1 MCVCVCVNV
10 SVSFCVMRYCKWCI
24 VMTQRALL
32 SRCLGVYYAFS
43 FVWFRFYLILYIH
56 EIFANAV
63 DMLPYIIVLYYA
75 MLLMLPIFF
84 FSVATFL
91 LPLLLPLWSIIL
103 CVRSLFPALF
113 GWNSIFLTLA
123 GYSTSMCATFTCYFS
138 AKILI
143 LYAYTKLQNT
153 KYVVG

>member
-1 MCVCVCVNV
+1 MCVSECECE
-10 SVSFCVMRYCKWCI
+10 FLCD
-24 VMTQRALL
+24 ALL
-32 SRCLGVYYAFS
+32 QMMHRNDPACT
-43 FVWFRFYLILYIH
+43 
-56 EIFANAV
+56 
-63 DMLPYIIVLYYA
+63 IIA
-75 MLLMLPIFF
+75 MLGRILCVFIRLISFLFNFIYTWNFRQCCWYVTIYYCTILCYAADASHFF

-113 GWNSIFLTLA
+113 GWNSIFLSVA